1 MGTLLGK
8 ARCKKYRLITVRV
21 LSLRLQACCFHWGRQ
36 ALQPIQIDVTVTVIT
51 ACEISATDHDFGTY
65 DALSPSPL
73 DSTST
78 ISVTC
83 TSGAS
88 YSVALNAGTTGGG
101 TIPARLMT
109 DGSNTLSYNLYTNAG
124 YGTVWGD
131 GTGGS
136 SDVTGTGNGS
146 VQDLTVYGRMPAGQ
160 GEPAGDYSDTVT
172 ATITY

>member
-1 MGTLLGK
+1 MQRIRFHYRPSTILALAGLL
-8 ARCKKYRLITVRV
+8 LP
-21 LSLRLQACCFHWGRQ
+21 WGMTN
-36 ALQPIQIDVTVTVIT
+36 AATDTDTFDVTVTVIA
-51 ACEISATDHDFGTY
+51 ACDISAADHDFGTY
-65 DALSPSPL
+65 DALSPTPL

-101 TIPARLMT
+101 TIPSRLMT

-136 SDVTGTGNGS
+136 AEVTGTGSGASQN
-146 VQDLTVYGRMPAGQ
+146 LTVYGRMPAGQ

>member
-1 MGTLLGK
+1 MQRIRFHYCPAAILALAGLL
-8 ARCKKYRLITVRV
+8 LP
-21 LSLRLQACCFHWGRQ
+21 WGI
-36 ALQPIQIDVTVTVIT
+36 ANAATDTDTFDVTVTVIT
-51 ACEISATDHDFGTY
+51 ACDISATGHDFGTY
-65 DALSPSPL
+65 DALSPTPL

-136 SDVTGTGNGS
+136 AAVAGTGSGGN
-146 VQDLTVYGRMPAGQ
+146 QDLTVYGRMPAGQ

>member
-1 MGTLLGK
+1 MQKVPFNYSPCIILAIAGMLLPFGT
-8 ARCKKYRLITVRV
+8 ASAATDTDT
-21 LSLRLQACCFHWGRQ
+21 F
-36 ALQPIQIDVTVTVIT
+36 DVTVTVIT

>member
-1 MGTLLGK
+1 MQIFRFNYTPSIILAFAGAMLP
-8 ARCKKYRLITVRV
+8 
-21 LSLRLQACCFHWGRQ
+21 WGM
-36 ALQPIQIDVTVTVIT
+36 ASAATDTDTFDVTVTVIA
-51 ACEISATDHDFGTY
+51 ACGISATDHDFGTY

-109 DGSNTLSYNLYTNAG
+109 DGANTISYNLYTNSG

-136 SDVTGTGNGS
+136 SDVTGTGSGS

-160 GEPAGDYSDTVT
+160 GEPAGAYSDTVT

>member
-1 MGTLLGK
+1 MQKIRIHYSPTIILALAGMILP
-8 ARCKKYRLITVRV
+8 
-21 LSLRLQACCFHWGRQ
+21 WGM
-36 ALQPIQIDVTVTVIT
+36 ANAATDTDTFDVTVTVIA
-51 ACEISATDHDFGTY
+51 ACDISATDHDFGTY
-65 DALSPSPL
+65 DALSPTPL

-88 YSVALNAGTTGGG
+88 YSVALSAGTTGGG
-101 TIPARLMT
+101 TIADRLMT
-109 DGSNTLSYNLYTNAG
+109 DGVNTLDYNLYTNAG

-131 GTGGS
+131 GSGAS
-136 SDVTGTGNGS
+136 AEVAGTGSGAS
-146 VQDLTVYGRMPAGQ
+146 QDLTVYGRMPAGQ